1 MTMGH
6 HGRLVF
12 NLIDQEMDGMKLV
25 GQEMKW
31 VIWYDREMDCSNRNG
46 REMSWKWKMKNLSW
60 KWKIRSIFINKMSLW
75 RYLVGPGT
83 RWIESK
89 QELFEKS
96 LYRPKKWKDK
106 PTWIMIGPKSL
117 CTSKMVYFQFIYYF
131 IKFKTN
137 RIKFGY
143 IKQISNRIRIWFF
156 INRLG
161 FGLGFIL
168 IEDFAFFFL
177 LYVTTRLPVRIQP
190 LFNKNKLWLKQ
201 SSLRKLLFLVHV

>member
-60 KWKIRSIFINKMSLW
+60 KWNIRSIFINKMSLW

-83 RWIESK
+83 RWIEPK
-89 QELFEKS
+89 QELFEKG

-106 PTWIMIGPKSL
+106 AAWIMIGPRRL

-131 IKFKTN
+131 IKFKPI

-156 INRLG
+156 INRLD

-168 IEDFAFFFL
+168 
-177 LYVTTRLPVRIQP
+177 V
-190 LFNKNKLWLKQ
+190 
-201 SSLRKLLFLVHV
+201 